1 MVYINFFRQEMNQP
15 LYIKIKTMP
24 LPHFSERYEKVLN
37 EEKYTNERRRMILN
51 NLFDDIDFD
60 LLENMKEDF
69 IELKPAIKQY
79 YEPIYKN

>member
-24 LPHFSERYEKVLN
+24 LPHFGGQRYEKVLN

-51 NLFDDIDFD
+51 NLFDDYDFD

-69 IELKPAIKQY
+69 IELKPKQQY